1 MNLYFSVG
9 LVFFVSIVYT
19 YICFGIL
26 TLKWPGLM
34 RFYSEIEDN
43 QPSFKTTKHQRSRL
57 EYKIRIVVI
66 IIMLSS
72 VIEHVLSIIKGY
84 VFSQNCSKINNPI
97 IAYYRK
103 TMPHIFNVFDF
114 NPFLAAIVAIL
125 NFIFA
130 MIWNGMDLFII
141 VMAIGVS
148 AKFKHLNEILLKNKD
163 KNKAI
168 EFWLEYREHY
178 RNLTNLCEVVD
189 DAICSI
195 TLICFANNLFFI
207 CVQLI
212 YSLE

>member
-1 MNLYFSVG
+1 
-9 LVFFVSIVYT
+9 
-19 YICFGIL
+19 
-26 TLKWPGLM
+26 M
-34 RFYSEIEDN
+34 RYYSEIEDN
-43 QPSFKTTKHQRSRL
+43 QPSFKTTKQRSRL
-57 EYKIRIVVI
+57 EHKIRTVTFV
-66 IIMLSS
+66 IMLASI
-72 VIEHVLSIIKGY
+72 IEHVLSIIKGY

-103 TMPHIFNVFDF
+103 TMPHIFNVFKF
-114 NPFLAAIVAIL
+114 NPFLAVIVTIL
-125 NFIFA
+125 NLVFA
-130 MIWNGMDLFII
+130 IIWNGMDLFVI
-141 VMAIGVS
+141 VMAIGIS

-163 KNKAI
+163 KNKTI